1 MDEREL
7 ETHDLGERVRGL
19 FASEHGKAVTRI
31 ARHVRE
37 RAERMR
43 RRRRAVIAAM
53 LATAAVV
60 LALLWPR
67 PVVPR
72 ESDRHRETTRV
83 ESPITTAAEPSPDA
97 SANPIRQLAAEPRAQ

>member
-19 FASEHGKAVTRI
+19 FASEHGSAVTRI

-37 RAERMR
+37 RAQRMR

-53 LATAAVV
+53 LATAAIV

-67 PVVPR
+67 PVAPR
-72 ESDRHRETTRV
+72 ESDRRLETTSI
-83 ESPITTAAEPSPDA
+83 ESPITTAPDA
-97 SANPIRQLAAEPRAQ
+97 PAGSTPEPNRQPAA